1 MIEEIEGKLIQVR
14 ASGIVDLLK
23 VVTEQF
29 VIHCNTVSLVYQ
41 KYGKIPE
48 DKCLIQDNLDLKTQG
63 IVSQVFTA
71 MIIEAFYF
79 DYYHGKKSKSK
90 AEEWSK
96 QSPVKQFSS
105 LAKEF
110 WNIENFEEIELYK
123 QLYDL
128 NKLRKR
134 WVHNQST
141 QFGKYARDLNYLSAD
156 GCVEFLRSFFTF
168 VAEQDPSYKAAKI
181 ISDHLS
187 ALQFNVKGYTGL

>member
-1 MIEEIEGKLIQVR
+1 MIEEIEGKLTQVR
-14 ASGIVDLLK
+14 ASGIADLLK

-29 VIHCNTVSLVYQ
+29 VIHCNTVSLVYE

-48 DKCLIQDNLDLKTQG
+48 DQCLVQDNLTAKNQA
-63 IVSQVFTA
+63 IISQVFTA

-96 QSPVKQFSS
+96 QSPVEQFKY
-105 LAKEF
+105 LAQEF
-110 WNIENFEEIELYK
+110 WGIENSEDTELYN

-128 NKLRKR
+128 NKVRKR

-141 QFGKYARDLNYLSAD
+141 QLGKYAKDLNYLSAD
-156 GCVEFLRSFFTF
+156 GCIDFLRRFFKF
-168 VAEQDPSYKAAKI
+168 INDQDPSYKAAKL

-187 ALQFNVKGYTGL
+187 SLQFEMKGCTGL